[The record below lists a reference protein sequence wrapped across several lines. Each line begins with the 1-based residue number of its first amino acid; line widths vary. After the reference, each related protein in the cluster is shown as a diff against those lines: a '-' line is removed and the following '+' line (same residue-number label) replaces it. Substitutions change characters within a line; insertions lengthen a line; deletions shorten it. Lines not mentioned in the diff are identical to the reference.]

1 MLKRIAVSAVV
12 VASALVAAVF
22 ASAVPAQATSANGCT
37 YPRVCF
43 YKTSTNWENNDPTAA
58 YQDIT
63 SGYQTLGSNSAGSYY
78 VYNTRNDDVAYIR
91 FSGGA
96 VRCILPN
103 HGIAAGE
110 DGYANGI
117 RISSSSTC

>member
-1 MLKRIAVSAVV
+1 MFKRVAASAIV
-12 VASALVAAVF
+12 VASALIAVF
-22 ASAVPAQATSANGCT
+22 AAATPAQATSFNGCA

-43 YKTSTNWENNDPTAA
+43 YKTSTNWDNGTPTAA
-58 YQDIT
+58 YQDVT

-91 FSGGA
+91 FSTGR
-96 VRCILPN
+96 VRCFLPN
-103 HGIAAGE
+103 HGGAIGE
-110 DGYANGI
+110 DGYATGI